1 MFDDRIEIHSPGCLP
16 NHQDIAK
23 IKAGVSVAR
32 NPIIFTFAT
41 KEIPYRGIGSGI
53 RRAIELYP
61 YIEFVNN
68 VDANEFVVIIKYES
82 VLEQKK
88 TGVNTPLE
96 GVNTPRNAANIRR
109 PPRYAKPHSPAK
121 GPSVTLNIPPWK

>member
-1 MFDDRIEIHSPGCLP
+1 MFDDQIEIHSPGCLP

-23 IKAGVSVAR
+23 IKAVVSVAR

-61 YIEFVNN
+61 YIKFVNN
-68 VDANEFVVIIKYES
+68 VDANEFVVIIKFEYAMCMYGVFKGAKCAGHIDES
-82 VLEQKK
+82 LFDSWSLCCLNDLLSDPV
-88 TGVNTPLE
+88 G
-96 GVNTPRNAANIRR
+96 
-109 PPRYAKPHSPAK
+109 YAFRTQ
-121 GPSVTLNIPPWK
+121 G